1 MSNYVYKR
9 KKNMIGCTILNLK
22 ASKVPFQKS
31 DIVYICN
38 EDDKLHSRW
47 LAVGRNDKTVQLRK
61 RPERTISLNYK
72 EIINIDSDKR
82 IVNLN
87 DEQAEILEKYF
98 IHKMTIY
105 PFYDIKCE
113 NIELNSIVTELR
125 KNDFDIEL

>member
-1 MSNYVYKR
+1 MSSYVYKR

-22 ASKVPFQKS
+22 ANKVPFQKS

-72 EIINIDSDKR
+72 SLLLFDSLD
-82 IVNLN
+82 
-87 DEQAEILEKYF
+87 ILSYHQNYQQYISLIQVLIEKQ
-98 IHKMTIY
+98 
-105 PFYDIKCE
+105 
-113 NIELNSIVTELR
+113 
-125 KNDFDIEL
+125 